1 MVSVSKLTKKE
12 ERNRKT
18 EEFNKRIIRSRN
30 TLIFTLGAVTSYFLI
45 LSVLVWIMKNV
56 SIAAIVS
63 LLICVLIAKL
73 VFRNRENKKKY
84 KIYMFGFL
92 LSPTLLILGVWDE
105 NSSLFLYLIWAILC
119 LYIVKKIYD
128 KL

>member
-1 MVSVSKLTKKE
+1 MSKLTKKE

-18 EEFNKRIIRSRN
+18 EEFNKRIIIRSRN

-92 LSPTLLILGVWDE
+92 LSPTLLILGVQDE
-105 NSSLFLYLIWAILC
+105 NSSRVLSLIWTVASF
-119 LYIVKKIYD
+119 YIVKKIYD

>member
-1 MVSVSKLTKKE
+1 MSKLTKKE

>member
-1 MVSVSKLTKKE
+1 MDNE
-12 ERNRKT
+12 N
-18 EEFNKRIIRSRN
+18 I
-30 TLIFTLGAVTSYFLI
+30 
-45 LSVLVWIMKNV
+45 

-92 LSPTLLILGVWDE
+92 MPPTLLLLGKWDE
-105 NSSLFLYLIWAILC
+105 NSSLFLHLIWAILC

>member
-1 MVSVSKLTKKE
+1 MSKLTKKE
-12 ERNRKT
+12 ERNRKI
-18 EEFNKRIIRSRN
+18 EEFNKRGIIRSRN
-30 TLIFTLGAVTSYFLI
+30 TLIFTFGFVTSGFLI
-45 LSVLVWIMKNV
+45 VPVLVWIMKNV

-92 LSPTLLILGVWDE
+92 MSSTSLLLGKGDE
-105 NSSLFLYLIWAILC
+105 NSPLFLDLIWVILC

>member
-1 MVSVSKLTKKE
+1 MSKLTKKE
-12 ERNRKT
+12 ERNRKI
-18 EEFNKRIIRSRN
+18 EEFNKRRIIRSRN
-30 TLIFTLGAVTSYFLI
+30 TLIFTFGFVTSGFLI
-45 LSVLVWIMKNV
+45 VPVLIWIMKNV

-92 LSPTLLILGVWDE
+92 MSPTSLILGVWDE
-105 NSSLFLYLIWAILC
+105 NSSLFLSLIWVILC